1 MLSAAFSKL
10 ILPLIN
16 VKTKKIKRYNEP
28 NNNIKVHTMNER
40 KLLMIPGPTNV
51 DPAVLRVLSKPTLS
65 HTDPDFV
72 KIFKEALNDLKKVFM
87 TNSEVFVIGGSG
99 TLALE
104 MAIANL
110 IEPNDKVL
118 NIVTGF
124 FGEYF
129 VKISKTHGAIPKV
142 LEAPWGKSIKPE
154 EVKDALKEGDYKAVT
169 VTHVETSTGV
179 VNPIKEIG
187 EIVKE
192 HSDAF
197 YIVDAVCS
205 LGGVE
210 VRVDDWNIDICAS
223 GSQKCIGVP
232 PGLALLSVSH
242 RALKFLDER
251 KSPVNFWYG
260 GLRNWLPVMQDPSQY
275 FATPPVN
282 MIYALS
288 EALKILLNEGLEDRF
303 RRHHVLAEAFRASV
317 DALNLKLV
325 ADREYAAD
333 TVTAVYYPSNVEDIA
348 FRSEMKKRGIVVA
361 STLGPLKGKGFR
373 VGHMGNISQNDIMS
387 TIGAIEATLRH
398 LGYKFN
404 YGAGLKA
411 AQEKILSL

>member
-1 MLSAAFSKL
+1 
-10 ILPLIN
+10 
-16 VKTKKIKRYNEP
+16 
-28 NNNIKVHTMNER
+28 MNGR

-65 HTDPDFV
+65 HTDPEFV

-87 TNSEVFVIGGSG
+87 TSNEVFVIAGSG

-110 IEPNDKVL
+110 IEPGDKVL
-118 NIVTGF
+118 NTVSGY

-129 VKISKTHGAIPKV
+129 VKISKVHGALPRV
-142 LEAPWGKSIKPE
+142 LETPWSKSIKPE
-154 EVKDALKEGDYKAVT
+154 DVKNALRKDDYKAVT
-169 VTHVETSTGV
+169 ITHVETSTGV
-179 VNPIKEIG
+179 ANPIKEIG

-192 HSDAF
+192 YSNAF
-197 YIVDAVCS
+197 YVVDTVCS
-205 LGGVE
+205 LGGME

-232 PGLALLSVSH
+232 PGLALLSVSAK
-242 RALKFLDER
+242 ALEFIEGR
-251 KSPVNFWYG
+251 KNPVNFWYG
-260 GLRNWLPVMQDPSQY
+260 DLRNWLPVMKDPSQY

-282 MIYALS
+282 MVYALS
-288 EALKILLNEGLEDRF
+288 KALKMLLNEGLENRF
-303 RRHHVLAEAFRASV
+303 RRHHILADGFRASM
-317 DALNLKLV
+317 DALNLKMV
-325 ADREYAAD
+325 ADRESTAD
-333 TVTAVYYPSNVEDIA
+333 TVTAVYYPERIDDAV
-348 FRSEMKKRGIVVA
+348 FRSEMKNRGIIVA